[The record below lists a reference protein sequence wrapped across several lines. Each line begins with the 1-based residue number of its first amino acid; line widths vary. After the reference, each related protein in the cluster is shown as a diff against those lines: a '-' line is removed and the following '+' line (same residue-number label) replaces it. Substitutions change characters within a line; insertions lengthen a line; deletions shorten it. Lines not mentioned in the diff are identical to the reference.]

1 MKQSG
6 NSKYSIN
13 LMTPSMWL
21 VMFMRVTSMG
31 MESLGADL
39 TARFLL
45 MTLMA
50 TGRWSLLRYPAYTE
64 PKPPLPSKEQVVYF
78 LSNSLLLII
87 FEDSLFTSLIN
98 SSLLLFT
105 GFGLKPKSRLN
116 FILRF
121 LLCKTFKWTLSLYG
135 HSDRCFSTRFSILVL
150 ENLLDS
156 GSTKGSLKRY
166 AEFRCFC
173 IQN

>member
-78 LSNSLLLII
+78 LSNSLLLIMLQL
-87 FEDSLFTSLIN
+87 DSLFSFTD
-98 SSLLLFT
+98 SSLE
-105 GFGLKPKSRLN
+105 
-116 FILRF
+116 
-121 LLCKTFKWTLSLYG
+121 
-135 HSDRCFSTRFSILVL
+135 LV
-150 ENLLDS
+150 D
-156 GSTKGSLKRY
+156 
-166 AEFRCFC
+166 
-173 IQN
+173 